1 MGGDGWEL
9 GVACG
14 EEYDKVGKSEGKGM
28 TMLKGLLGLL
38 ALMVAG
44 MVFLGANYDG
54 PCDTYYQV
62 DEDGNDVLDGN
73 GNRIQIT
80 DCGDPAD
87 ETPPEGSSD
96 YCGMA
101 GNGDTWVS
109 MIRGD
114 DGVCR
119 VSDAVHDEALSTG
132 TARSRMGS
140 GYVPTAQE
148 IAIDLYNLSTNEGG
162 TGSSSDGCIDVHN
175 KEQQDGRPYNQ
186 FCVPPDDVDYYLDK
200 GYELGV
206 PSN

>member
-1 MGGDGWEL
+1 MGL
-9 GVACG
+9 C
-14 EEYDKVGKSEGKGM
+14 YHYHPSNTKTTLKEGKREGEGM
-28 TMLKGLLGLL
+28 TMLRGLVGLLV
-38 ALMVAG
+38 LMVTAT
-44 MVFLGANYDG
+44 VFLGANYDG

-96 YCGMA
+96 YCGIA

-109 MIRGD
+109 MIKGE

-119 VSDAVHDEALSTG
+119 ASDAVHDEALSAG
-132 TARSRMGS
+132 TALSRMGS

-148 IAIDLYNLSTNEGG
+148 IAIATYNLPESEGG
-162 TGSSSDGCIDVHN
+162 TGSSSDGCIDVNN

-186 FCVPPDDVDYYLDK
+186 FCVPQDDVDYYLDK
-200 GYELGV
+200 GYELGA